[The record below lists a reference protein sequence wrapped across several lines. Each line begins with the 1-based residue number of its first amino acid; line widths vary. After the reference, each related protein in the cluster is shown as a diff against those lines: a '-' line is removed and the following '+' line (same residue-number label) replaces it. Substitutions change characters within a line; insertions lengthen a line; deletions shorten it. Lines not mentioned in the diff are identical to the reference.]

1 MKLIGNLPIR
11 FKLWCISLTAFILI
25 LMIAFFGYNG
35 ISHLRDVIDVIKNV
49 QVTSDAHQA
58 AEVAQRYI
66 LIVTAISFILGV
78 SVTRIVYN
86 SIVPQVKEIQAYVG
100 KIAEGDLSLNT
111 LKEVKKS
118 ATYNDEI
125 GTLTNAIIDMR
136 ERLNLVLASVGMLTE
151 TVATTAN
158 QLYTGTDDTSKG
170 VHEIV
175 LSVTEIAHKTDQQI
189 QTVTSS
195 TNIAKD
201 MSLQIETALQ
211 NTTLTEVSAKEAL
224 AATSKGELE
233 IHNAKDQMNQI
244 EKSVESIT
252 DVIQHLESSSKQI
265 SQIASAISSI
275 ADQTNLLALNA
286 AIEAARAGE
295 HGRGFSVVADE
306 VRKLAED
313 SQIATSKISEL
324 THQIQVQTQNAVE
337 EMALG
342 NQQVKRGLSVVDEA
356 GLAFS
361 NIAVQVKNI
370 SSQIDKIA
378 DGTKSIYD
386 GSDVLVKSMRR
397 AEQISDDVAGQTQN
411 ISANVE
417 ESNATL
423 ETLANSS
430 EKLAVIAQDL
440 KKEIQKFKL

>member
-25 LMIAFFGYNG
+25 LIIAFFGYNG
-35 ISHLRDVIDVIKNV
+35 ISHLRDVIDIINDAE
-49 QVTSDAHQA
+49 VTSEAHQA

-66 LIVTAISFILGV
+66 LIVTAISVVLGV

-111 LKEVKKS
+111 LTEVKKS

-136 ERLNLVLASVGMLTE
+136 ERLNQVLSSVGLLTE
-151 TVATTAN
+151 TVANTAN

-189 QTVTSS
+189 HTVTSS

-201 MSLQIETALQ
+201 MSLQIEMALQ
-211 NTTLTEVSAKEAL
+211 NTIKTEDSAKEAL
-224 AATSKGELE
+224 AATSMGELE

-244 EKSVESIT
+244 ERSVESIT
-252 DVIQHLESSSKQI
+252 DVIQHLENSSKQI

-342 NQQVKRGLSVVDEA
+342 NEQVKRGLSVVDEA

-361 NIAVQVKNI
+361 NIAIQVKNI
-370 SSQIDKIA
+370 STQIDKIA
-378 DGTKSIYD
+378 DGTKLIYQ
-386 GSDVLVKSMRR
+386 GSDVLVKSMRH

-440 KKEIQKFKL
+440 KKQIQKFKL

>member
-25 LMIAFFGYNG
+25 LIIAFFGYNG
-35 ISHLRDVIDVIKNV
+35 ISHLRDVIDIINDAK
-49 QVTSDAHQA
+49 VTSEAHQA

-86 SIVPQVKEIQAYVG
+86 SIVPQVKDIQAYVG

-111 LKEVKKS
+111 LTEVKKS
-118 ATYNDEI
+118 ATYKDEI
-125 GTLTNAIIDMR
+125 GMLTNAIIDMR
-136 ERLNLVLASVGMLTE
+136 GRLNQVLSSVGMLTE
-151 TVATTAN
+151 TVANTAN

-189 QTVTSS
+189 HTVTSS

-201 MSLQIETALQ
+201 MSLQIEMALQ
-211 NTTLTEVSAKEAL
+211 NTTITEESAKEAL

-244 EKSVESIT
+244 ERSVESIT
-252 DVIQHLESSSKQI
+252 SVIQHLENSSKQI

-324 THQIQVQTQNAVE
+324 THQIQVQTQNAVD

-342 NQQVKRGLSVVDEA
+342 NEQVRRGLSVVDEA

-361 NIAVQVKNI
+361 NIAIQVKNI

-386 GSDVLVKSMRR
+386 GSDVLVKSMRL

>member
-1 MKLIGNLPIR
+1 M
-11 FKLWCISLTAFILI
+11 
-25 LMIAFFGYNG
+25 
-35 ISHLRDVIDVIKNV
+35 
-49 QVTSDAHQA
+49 
-58 AEVAQRYI
+58 
-66 LIVTAISFILGV
+66 
-78 SVTRIVYN
+78 
-86 SIVPQVKEIQAYVG
+86 
-100 KIAEGDLSLNT
+100 
-111 LKEVKKS
+111 
-118 ATYNDEI
+118 
-125 GTLTNAIIDMR
+125 
-136 ERLNLVLASVGMLTE
+136 
-151 TVATTAN
+151 
-158 QLYTGTDDTSKG
+158 
-170 VHEIV
+170 
-175 LSVTEIAHKTDQQI
+175 
-189 QTVTSS
+189 
-195 TNIAKD
+195 
-201 MSLQIETALQ
+201 
-211 NTTLTEVSAKEAL
+211 
-224 AATSKGELE
+224 
-233 IHNAKDQMNQI
+233 
-244 EKSVESIT
+244 
-252 DVIQHLESSSKQI
+252 
-265 SQIASAISSI
+265 
-275 ADQTNLLALNA
+275 ALNA

-324 THQIQVQTQNAVE
+324 THQIQLQTQNAVE

-430 EKLAVIAQDL
+430 EKLAVIAQNL

>member
-1 MKLIGNLPIR
+1 
-11 FKLWCISLTAFILI
+11 
-25 LMIAFFGYNG
+25 
-35 ISHLRDVIDVIKNV
+35 
-49 QVTSDAHQA
+49 
-58 AEVAQRYI
+58 
-66 LIVTAISFILGV
+66 
-78 SVTRIVYN
+78 
-86 SIVPQVKEIQAYVG
+86 
-100 KIAEGDLSLNT
+100 
-111 LKEVKKS
+111 
-118 ATYNDEI
+118 
-125 GTLTNAIIDMR
+125 
-136 ERLNLVLASVGMLTE
+136 ML
-151 TVATTAN
+151 
-158 QLYTGTDDTSKG
+158 Y
-170 VHEIV
+170 
-175 LSVTEIAHKTDQQI
+175 
-189 QTVTSS
+189 
-195 TNIAKD
+195 
-201 MSLQIETALQ
+201 
-211 NTTLTEVSAKEAL
+211 
-224 AATSKGELE
+224 
-233 IHNAKDQMNQI
+233 
-244 EKSVESIT
+244 T

-313 SQIATSKISEL
+313 SQNATSKISEL
-324 THQIQVQTQNAVE
+324 THQIQVQTKNAVD

-342 NQQVKRGLSVVDEA
+342 NEQVKRGLSVVDEA

-361 NIAVQVKNI
+361 NIAIQVKNI
-370 SSQIDKIA
+370 STQIDKIA

-386 GSDVLVKSMRR
+386 GSDVLVKSVRL

-440 KKEIQKFKL
+440 KNETHKFKL